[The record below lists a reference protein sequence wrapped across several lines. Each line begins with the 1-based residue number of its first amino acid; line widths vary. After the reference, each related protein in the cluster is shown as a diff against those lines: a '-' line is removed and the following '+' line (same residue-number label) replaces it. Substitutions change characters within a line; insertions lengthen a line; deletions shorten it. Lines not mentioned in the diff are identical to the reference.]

1 MKLGDGVAGGDLK
14 SATTLV
20 SLRTLAIR
28 ETFLGKRTL
37 KWEPAGKTGTDAFD
51 PTGLWGY
58 VGTGLQ
64 GPGRGRSGVRSPEAR
79 SNEVPRDDESSSETK
94 HSETKMKKQNRKEGR
109 GEGGL
114 DFRNTIAI

>member
-1 MKLGDGVAGGDLK
+1 MKLGNGVAGGILK

-20 SLRTLAIR
+20 SLRTLANR
-28 ETFLGKRTL
+28 ETFLGETL
-37 KWEPAGKTGTDAFD
+37 EWKPAGETGTDAFD

-79 SNEVPRDDESSSETK
+79 SNEVPRDNAS
-94 HSETKMKKQNRKEGR
+94 
-109 GEGGL
+109 
-114 DFRNTIAI
+114 